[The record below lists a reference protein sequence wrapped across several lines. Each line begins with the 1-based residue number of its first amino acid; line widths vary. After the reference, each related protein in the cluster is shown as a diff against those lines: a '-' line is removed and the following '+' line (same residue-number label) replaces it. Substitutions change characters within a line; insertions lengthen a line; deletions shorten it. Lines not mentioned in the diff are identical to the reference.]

1 MYYCTKP
8 TPKIETRYQSAKT
21 QSEQLFTVHPVSQG
35 LRLEQHAVTRRTAC
49 SFAVTVSKSESRE
62 SLRGNGLPRFIAS
75 FHIHLEQTLRVR
87 VRDGS
92 LDDYLGDT
100 PPASQEILA
109 GYAFFPAPL
118 TGWNICFNLFSMFQ
132 TIGRK
137 KSQGKGC
144 RHRHKSIMGD
154 PRD

>member
-100 PPASQEILA
+100 PPASQEIFGRVCVLSSTLDRLE
-109 GYAFFPAPL
+109 Y
-118 TGWNICFNLFSMFQ
+118 MFQ
-132 TIGRK
+132 LVFHVANHWK
-137 KSQGKGC
+137 KK
-144 RHRHKSIMGD
+144 I
-154 PRD
+154 PREGMSSPPQIHNGGS